1 MSPKSRGRKR
11 KPGSRPAHRP
21 ASPRWPVR
29 PGAARPGDLTEL
41 QAAARR
47 LADDVYRR
55 CEPFRQLTADDADPF
70 EAELQGA
77 VLLNDLIEAWS
88 ELDAAMG
95 MTTVAARH
103 PEPHVAAAVAA
114 VQHLSPGMAHAM
126 ALQDLKAR
134 GLAPPAWADRLGHVT
149 PRRAWHYE
157 DTFGEQEIF
166 LASFAYDERAG
177 ADGEHAVLVEVA
189 RSPNPRLQR
198 AHPSRTIDEL
208 LHRLE
213 ALRGCDGRP
222 LQETP
227 LGWVQMRAR
236 LAEALARPHR
246 DCTTETLVWSRL
258 VRTRLRVLPEP
269 GPAGD
274 SALEAPRPTAT
285 DRAAAVRSFL
295 ARAGTYQT
303 GTDVAGTEPLAEVC
317 PEVLAFWARVMVACT
332 GAHASSPTRIG
343 PIWLGHV
350 LGEYVPR
357 TFEVSAVQRAGLGPA
372 VTAWARWAAREQ
384 GFDDVAVARLVER
397 VTEIDAS
404 FDTSYDEPAVVAL
417 RAYVSDVAADDR
429 DGAELEQVRA
439 RRHHAVPLPGR
450 RTPPS
455 RHLQLSDPEQR
466 HRILAEHLKDW
477 ALSDTDTSTEWLAAL
492 QSVSDQLWDADPPQL
507 ADAARDYMAT
517 GLDETLLGDLTEIAV
532 ECGDDRAAFLRAA
545 SERLTID
552 NEPWEE

>member
-1 MSPKSRGRKR
+1 MT
-11 KPGSRPAHRP
+11 
-21 ASPRWPVR
+21 
-29 PGAARPGDLTEL
+29 DLR
-41 QAAARR
+41 AAAGR

-55 CEPFRQLTADDADPF
+55 CEPFRLLTADDADPF

-77 VLLNDLIEAWS
+77 ALLNDLIEAWS
-88 ELDAAMG
+88 EMDAAMG
-95 MTTVAARH
+95 MTAVAARH

-114 VQHLSPGMAHAM
+114 VQHLTPGMAHAM

-134 GLAPPAWADRLGHVT
+134 GFAPPAWAERLGNVT
-149 PRRAWHYE
+149 PRRVWHYE

-166 LASFAYDERAG
+166 LVSFAYDERAG

-189 RSPNPRLQR
+189 RSPGPRLQR

-222 LQETP
+222 LRQKP
-227 LGWVQMRAR
+227 LGWEQVRAW
-236 LAEALARPHR
+236 LAQALARPHR
-246 DCTTETLVWSRL
+246 ECTIETLVWSQL
-258 VRTRLRVLPEP
+258 VSTRLRVLPEP
-269 GPAGD
+269 GTAGD
-274 SALEAPRPTAT
+274 STLEAPRPTAT

-295 ARAGTYQT
+295 AHVEMNQT
-303 GTDVAGTEPLAEVC
+303 GSDVSGAESLAEVC

-357 TFEVSAVQRAGLGPA
+357 TFEVSAAQRAGLAPA
-372 VTAWARWAAREQ
+372 VTAWARWAARRQ
-384 GFDDVAVARLVER
+384 GFDEVAVARLVER
-397 VTEIDAS
+397 VAEIDAS
-404 FDTSYDEPAVVAL
+404 FDTSYNEPAVVAL
-417 RAYVSDVAADDR
+417 RAYVSDVAAGGG

-439 RRHHAVPLPGR
+439 RRHHAVPLPAR
-450 RTPPS
+450 RTPSS
-455 RHLQLSDPEQR
+455 RHLQLSDPEHR
-466 HRILAEHLKDW
+466 HRILAEQLRDW
-477 ALSDTDTSTEWLAAL
+477 SLSDTDSPTEWLAAL

-507 ADAARDYMAT
+507 ADAAREYVAS

-532 ECGDDRAAFLRAA
+532 ECGEDRAAFLRAA
-545 SERLTID
+545 GERLTVD
-552 NEPWEE
+552 DEPWDE